1 MCYNISSGVESIFSW
16 IFLLFK
22 SLTQIPPYLPCP
34 LCGIWYC
41 LSLFLEIISPWWLGL
56 YLQGPSFSPLYVQPM
71 SCTLHNS
78 CCTVWWPWVS
88 PPQDS
93 ISGPQGQTCL
103 SLHSPLAHFSLY
115 TLSSRQFQNH
125 SKPLLQVLSNTQVYV
140 YPALLNSRF
149 MYLPNNGHFF
159 LDV

>member
-56 YLQGPSFSPLYVQPM
+56 YLQGPSFSPIYVQPM
-71 SCTLHNS
+71 SCTLPTPVAQYGDRGFLLLRTQFLGLRDRHVFLYIHPWPTSHSTHCPLGNFKTTRSHYFKYLVTPKSMSIQLSWTVDS
-78 CCTVWWPWVS
+78 CICLIM
-88 PPQDS
+88 D
-93 ISGPQGQTCL
+93 IS
-103 SLHSPLAHFSLY
+103 S
-115 TLSSRQFQNH
+115 
-125 SKPLLQVLSNTQVYV
+125 
-140 YPALLNSRF
+140 
-149 MYLPNNGHFF
+149 
-159 LDV
+159 